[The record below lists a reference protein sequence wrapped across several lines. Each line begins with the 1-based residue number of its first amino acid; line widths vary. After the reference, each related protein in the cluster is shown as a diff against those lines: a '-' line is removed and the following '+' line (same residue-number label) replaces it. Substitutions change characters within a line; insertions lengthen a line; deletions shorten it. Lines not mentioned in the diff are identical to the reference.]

1 MADKMLLLFTQP
13 SRAQK
18 SRAAIARIRYMRRKR
33 RACFLFFVNLVAY
46 LQQLPIREIW
56 VKPRAKTFWSMAED
70 QWTDN
75 DWVTNLRMSQVT
87 FEKLCEEL
95 APFVERRDTNYRKAI
110 SVRERVAITLYRL
123 ADTAS
128 YRTVSN
134 LFGVGKST
142 VCQIVLEVCSF
153 IVEVLF
159 KRLVHLPVTRQDI
172 ETEVAAFFKRAG
184 FPQVVGAVDGYH
196 FAILAPN
203 ENPADYVN
211 RKGFYSI
218 ILQGLVDS
226 DYLLRGVYVG
236 WPGKVHDCRV
246 FKNSPLYDACARTFL
261 PMGLSKV
268 ITNVVVTP
276 VILGNSAYGLTNWL
290 MRPFTDRGNL
300 TNEEVALN
308 TAHNTFGRL
317 KGRFRSLGKK
327 T

>member
-1 MADKMLLLFTQP
+1 
-13 SRAQK
+13 
-18 SRAAIARIRYMRRKR
+18 MR
-33 RACFLFFVNLVAY
+33 LFFVFRESGRLPTTVAD
-46 LQQLPIREIW
+46 QEIW

-95 APFVERRDTNYRKAI
+95 TPFVERRDTNYRKAI

-128 YRTVSN
+128 YRTGSN

-172 ETEVAAFFKRAG
+172 ETEVAAFFKHAG
-184 FPQVVGAVDGYH
+184 FPQVVGAVDGCH
-196 FAILAPN
+196 VAILAPN

-226 DYLLRGVYVG
+226 DYLFRDVYVG
-236 WPGKVHDCRV
+236 WPGKVHDSRV
-246 FKNSPLYDACARTFL
+246 FKNSPLYDACCART
-261 PMGLSKV
+261 
-268 ITNVVVTP
+268 
-276 VILGNSAYGLTNWL
+276 
-290 MRPFTDRGNL
+290 
-300 TNEEVALN
+300 
-308 TAHNTFGRL
+308 
-317 KGRFRSLGKK
+317 
-327 T
+327 